1 MVNFI
6 SFYVNY
12 CDFIDS
18 FFCRRSIP
26 KVQRSENYLKCQ
38 SIVQG
43 KLDVFVGW
51 RQLLAS
57 ISTIFSQTCQRTQS
71 QIFWNPEEKID
82 EQCAERAITNFTLSF
97 NCSFASLGKKKQ
109 NHQQAQ
115 QSKWCET
122 ANTGC
127 FEYLC
132 LLFDIGQQQ
141 INSLASLRAVT
152 DISRFPRVK
161 WKCAW
166 IPIEFRPANSNNEC
180 VNANHFH
187 SKVLNLQN
195 NELRML
201 RAHIYLVQSSIYNT
215 NWEINKNNIRENKI

>member
-43 KLDVFVGW
+43 KLDVVVGW

-97 NCSFASLGKKKQ
+97 NCSFASLGKK
-109 NHQQAQ
+109 NRII
-115 QSKWCET
+115 SKP
-122 ANTGC
+122 NNRNDVK
-127 FEYLC
+127 L